1 MAAIDVQIVNV
12 ALPTLGRDFH
22 ASIAQVQWTVIGYVL
37 SLAVLIPASGW
48 LGDRFGTRRTFLV
61 ALATFTAASVL
72 CGASQNLRELVGAR
86 VLQGAGGG
94 ILTPSATAMLFRA
107 FPPERRARITR
118 LLVMPI
124 VVGPA
129 SAPILGGVFTQALS
143 WRWVFFVNVPFGAAV
158 FAFCAA
164 YLPAHRP
171 REALTRGRFD
181 AIGFVL
187 GGGGLSLTLYALS
200 EGPTEG
206 WGSAAIVA
214 TGLAG
219 VVLLGAFVR
228 RQLREAE
235 PVLNLRLLHDRL
247 FRATN
252 IVGACSSA
260 SFLGCLYLAPSFLQ
274 EAQHHSAI
282 SSGTTTFLEA
292 IGVFVSTQSLGR
304 LYPRIG
310 PRWMAGVGASATCL
324 LMLCFLLVDAH
335 TSLWILRG
343 QMFLI
348 GAANSAVFLS
358 VQTAMFT
365 TVSSADTG
373 HASAIYNTGR
383 QASVAV
389 AVAVLSAVVAGV
401 GGSRIGGFHAA
412 FAADAAIA
420 GAGALF
426 AFLLIRTADAAASM
440 ARRRPP
446 SARAPAGGRPG

>member
-1 MAAIDVQIVNV
+1 MKPRGHVPQTVAAAVIYVAGVSMAAIDVQIVNV

-48 LGDRFGTRRTFLV
+48 IGDRFGTKRTFLV
-61 ALATFTAASVL
+61 ALGTFTAASVL
-72 CGASQNLRELVGAR
+72 CGAAQNLGELVGAR

-124 VVGPA
+124 VVGPGERPDPRRRLHAGALVALGVLRQRALRVRRVRLLRGVPARA
-129 SAPILGGVFTQALS
+129 S
-143 WRWVFFVNVPFGAAV
+143 
-158 FAFCAA
+158 
-164 YLPAHRP
+164 
-171 REALTRGRFD
+171 REAHARGRFD
-181 AIGFVL
+181 AIGFAL

-200 EGPTEG
+200 EGPAEG

-214 TGLAG
+214 TALAG
-219 VVLLGAFVR
+219 VLLLGAFVR

-274 EAQHHSAI
+274 EAQHRSAI

-304 LYPRIG
+304 LYPRSGRAGWPG
-310 PRWMAGVGASATCL
+310 P
-324 LMLCFLLVDAH
+324 
-335 TSLWILRG
+335 
-343 QMFLI
+343 
-348 GAANSAVFLS
+348 
-358 VQTAMFT
+358 
-365 TVSSADTG
+365 
-373 HASAIYNTGR
+373 GR
-383 QASVAV
+383 S
-389 AVAVLSAVVAGV
+389 G
-401 GGSRIGGFHAA
+401 
-412 FAADAAIA
+412 
-420 GAGALF
+420 
-426 AFLLIRTADAAASM
+426 
-440 ARRRPP
+440 
-446 SARAPAGGRPG
+446 RAC